1 MIDDG
6 SNASN
11 KRRLTWRLRCRNRLS
26 EHIEETLGMIV
37 NPDDIRL
44 QPNDETPYA
53 WQVDDPDLKPFFG
66 KSLSKHSIGAYMEL
80 CSAVGQSFRAVHRDE
95 AVKATKDKL
104 QILEEEKILLERA
117 LGAAKEQSQT
127 LRDEKL
133 ALEKQLQET
142 EEKSATQIVEME
154 QTIKTLEQ
162 SVGDLQGQAKECLCI
177 AEGYERTFAQ
187 YSAGLN
193 EALLLLQ
200 SLSAS
205 TMFPTG
211 GGSLW
216 FGEMDHG
223 QIAQVACAP
232 NQNIKY

>member
-1 MIDDG
+1 M
-6 SNASN
+6 
-11 KRRLTWRLRCRNRLS
+11 T
-26 EHIEETLGMIV
+26 V
-37 NPDDIRL
+37 NPDDVRL
-44 QPNDETPYA
+44 QPNNETPYA

-127 LRDEKL
+127 LRDEKMDV
-133 ALEKQLQET
+133 EKQLQEA
-142 EEKSATQIVEME
+142 EEKAAMQIVEME
-154 QTIKTLEQ
+154 QKIKTLEQ
-162 SVGDLQGQAKECLCI
+162 SVGDLQSQAKECWCI
-177 AEGYERTFAQ
+177 TEGYERTFAQ

-193 EALLLLQ
+193 EAILLLQ

-211 GGSLW
+211 GGSLP
-216 FGEMDHG
+216 FEKMDHG
-223 QIAQVACAP
+223 QIAPVACVP
-232 NQNIKY
+232 SQNIEY